1 MMQLDLGNMLEP
13 VVSAARAA
21 GKAILEIYA
30 TDFDVRLKGDSSP
43 VTEADERADRII
55 LAVLRE
61 LTPDIPVIS
70 EENESEFA
78 SLEESGRFWLVDPL
92 DGTREFLNRNGEFT
106 VNIALISD
114 TRAVMGVV
122 HVPVTGVTYAARGL
136 GTATRQNGE
145 EPPRPISARAAPD
158 HGAII
163 VHSRSHADETQIAAY
178 AAGLP
183 GSICRVSGSS
193 IKFCLIAAGEADF
206 YPRFG
211 PTMEWDTA
219 AGHAV
224 LKAAGGEVYTLDG
237 QPLSYRKS
245 QFRNPHFIA
254 KGCALA
260 RAPG

>member
-1 MMQLDLGNMLEP
+1 MTQIDLATILEP
-13 VVSAARAA
+13 VTRAARSA
-21 GKAILEIYA
+21 GKAILEVYA
-30 TDFDVRLKGDSSP
+30 TDFDVRLKADSSP

-70 EENESEFA
+70 EEHSSEGILA
-78 SLEESGRFWLVDPL
+78 EGSGRFWLVDPL

-106 VNIALISD
+106 VNIALID
-114 TRAVMGVV
+114 DDLPVLGVV
-122 HVPVTGVTYAARGL
+122 HVPVTGITYAAWGR
-136 GTATRQNGE
+136 GTATRQHGDE
-145 EPPRPISARAAPD
+145 AARLISARVAPD
-158 HGAII
+158 RGAIV

-183 GSICRVSGSS
+183 GATCRVCGSS
-193 IKFCLIAAGEADF
+193 IKFCLLAEGEADF

-237 QPLSYRKS
+237 RPLCYRKN
-245 QFRNPHFIA
+245 QFRNPHFVA
-254 KGCALA
+254 QG
-260 RAPG
+260 RRVSTG